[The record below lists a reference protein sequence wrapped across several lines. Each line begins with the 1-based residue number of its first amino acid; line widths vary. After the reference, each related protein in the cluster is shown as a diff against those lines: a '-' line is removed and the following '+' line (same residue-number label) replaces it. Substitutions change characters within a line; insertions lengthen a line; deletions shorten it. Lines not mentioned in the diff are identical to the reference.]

1 MKIAPTGT
9 LTTGMLTSETF
20 TSEIFTSPSSST
32 PVQGRLRLALI
43 LSLTIGLSGCF
54 KSNPPVHAERYS
66 LPEVSTPASAATP
79 APANQASQT
88 LVLNRIQL
96 ADYLDTDRIVVQL
109 DDITLHPAR
118 DHLWVDNL
126 SQELRRGLRTRL
138 ASHLKNTAV
147 VDPQPGLPT
156 TARTLNITID
166 QFHGQMHGYAVISG
180 QWQLGRAGQAA
191 TPAQT
196 FKFSTPL
203 AENGYPALVR
213 ALGQDLDLLCA
224 QIASQWPALP

>member
-9 LTTGMLTSETF
+9 LTTGMLTSE
-20 TSEIFTSPSSST
+20 ILTSPSSST

-66 LPEVSTPASAATP
+66 LPEVSTPASAATPTP

-138 ASHLKNTAV
+138 TSHLKNTAV

-156 TARTLNITID
+156 AARTLNITID
-166 QFHGQMHGYAVISG
+166 QFHGQMQGYAVISG
-180 QWQLGRAGQAA
+180 QWQLSRAGQAA
-191 TPAQT
+191 SPAQT

-224 QIASQWPALP
+224 QIASQWPASP